1 MDTSRERGLR
11 VIGRLEYKWRV
22 AITFLFGMF
31 MSLLDA
37 TIVNVALP
45 TFARE
50 FRASP
55 TTIEWVVTGY
65 LLSLAV
71 FIPVS
76 GWAGDRF
83 GTKRIFMF
91 ALAVFTLGSLVSVFA
106 WNIHALIAFRVFQ
119 GVGGGMLVPVSTAML
134 FRAFPPSERAQ
145 AGAVLAIPTVVAP
158 ASGPVLGGYLVEF
171 QSWRWIFAI
180 NVPIGIVG
188 LLVAG
193 LLLRE
198 TKQEKPGRLDMPGF
212 MLCAAGL
219 ATLMYALAEAG
230 THGLDDARVLL
241 IGLAG
246 IAILSVFAIVELRTE
261 QPMVDLRLFRDKL
274 FRASNAASY
283 VSFSGFAGALFLLPL
298 LLQAEMGLSPLQS
311 GLTTFP
317 QAIGVAM
324 MAQPAGR
331 LYRYVGPRRMIMAGL
346 TGATLTT
353 FAFLLVDLQTSQW
366 WIRLIMLARGWSFA
380 FTMIPL
386 QAATYATI
394 RPEDTGRASAIF
406 NAGQQVAASLGVAVL
421 ATALSNRLLHY
432 GAVLGSPA
440 TRGGALLAFHDAFIP
455 AIALGAL
462 GVVVAAVLV
471 DDREAAVTMRQVA
484 APAIGEEPAAAGMH
498 RADAQVREAVQPW
511 PADPPE

>member
-1 MDTSRERGLR
+1 MR
-11 VIGRLEYKWRV
+11 RLEYKWLV
-22 AITFLFGMF
+22 AIVFLFGIF
-31 MSLLDA
+31 MTMLDQ

-50 FRASP
+50 FQAPP
-55 TTIEWVVTGY
+55 TTIEWLVTGY

-76 GWAGDRF
+76 GWVGDRF
-83 GTKRIFMF
+83 GTKRTFMF
-91 ALAVFTLGSLVSVFA
+91 ALAMFTLGSALCVFS

-119 GVGGGMLVPVSTAML
+119 GVGGGMLTPVGMAMM
-134 FRAFPPSERAQ
+134 FRAFPPSERAA
-145 AGAVLAIPTVVAP
+145 AGAVLAIPMVMAP
-158 ASGPVLGGYLVEF
+158 ASGPVLGGYLVQY
-171 QSWRWIFAI
+171 QSWHWIFAI
-180 NVPIGIVG
+180 NIPIGILG

-198 TKQEKPGRLDMPGF
+198 ERQENPGRLDMPGF
-212 MLCAAGL
+212 VLASAGL
-219 ATLMYALAEAG
+219 AILMYALAEAG
-230 THGLDDARVLL
+230 TRGLDDTRVLL
-241 IGLAG
+241 FGLAG
-246 IAILSVFAIVELRTE
+246 AGILSVFAIVELRIE

-274 FRASNAASY
+274 FRAGNAVSY
-283 VSFSGFAGALFLLPL
+283 VSFGGFAGALFLLPL

-331 LYRYVGPRRMIMAGL
+331 LYRYVGPRRMMMAGL
-346 TGATLTT
+346 TGATLAT
-353 FAFLLVDLQTSQW
+353 FAFLLIDLNTSQW
-366 WIRLIMLARGWSFA
+366 WIRLIMLFRGWSFA

-386 QAATYATI
+386 QVAVFATI
-394 RPEDTGRASAIF
+394 RSEDTGRASAIF
-406 NAGQQVAASLGVAVL
+406 NAGQQVAASFGVAVL

-440 TRGGALLAFHDAFIP
+440 TRGGALLAFHDAFVP
-455 AIALGAL
+455 AIALVAL
-462 GVVVAAVLV
+462 GIVLAALLI
-471 DDREAAVTMRQVA
+471 DDRQAVGTMRQA
-484 APAIGEEPAAAGMH
+484 AVPAPSEEPAAAGTKG
-498 RADAQVREAVQPW
+498 AVQPW